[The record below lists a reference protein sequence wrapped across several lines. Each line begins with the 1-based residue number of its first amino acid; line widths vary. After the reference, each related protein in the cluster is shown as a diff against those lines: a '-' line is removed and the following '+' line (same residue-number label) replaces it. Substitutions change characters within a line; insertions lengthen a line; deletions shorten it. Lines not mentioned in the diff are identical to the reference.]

1 MQLVFD
7 GGVQVAGIVGNL
19 RAGSRT
25 YRAVRTV
32 AEAFAAALGGE
43 VDGVLDLV
51 ELKTDLFDLGAPSVR
66 AAVERLG
73 QADLLVV
80 GSPTYK
86 ASFSGL
92 LKAFFDPLDSAQFVG
107 KLAVP
112 VMMGG
117 SELHALAVETALRP
131 LLVEVGA
138 TVATPGLYVVESRIE
153 EIDTIAAEY
162 TGRVLA
168 SFGQPG

>member
-7 GGVQVAGIVGNL
+7 GGVKVAGIVGNL

-25 YRAVRTV
+25 YRAVQAV
-32 AEAFAAALGGE
+32 ADAFATALGGE
-43 VDGVLDLV
+43 VDSVLDLV
-51 ELKTDLFDLGAPSVR
+51 ELKTDLFELGAPSVR

-73 QADLLVV
+73 QVDLLVV

-92 LKAFFDPLDSAQFVG
+92 LKAFFDPLDSAQFRG
-107 KLAVP
+107 KLAIP
-112 VMMGG
+112 VMLGG
-117 SELHALAVETALRP
+117 SDLHALAVETALRP

-153 EIDTIAAEY
+153 EIETIATEY
-162 TGRVLA
+162 AGQVLT
-168 SFGQPG
+168 SFGRPG

>member
-1 MQLVFD
+1 M
-7 GGVQVAGIVGNL
+7 
-19 RAGSRT
+19 
-25 YRAVRTV
+25 
-32 AEAFAAALGGE
+32 
-43 VDGVLDLV
+43 
-51 ELKTDLFDLGAPSVR
+51 R

-73 QADLLVV
+73 QVDLLVV

-92 LKAFFDPLDSAQFVG
+92 LKAFFDPLDSAQFRG
-107 KLAVP
+107 KLAIP

-153 EIDTIAAEY
+153 EIETIAAEY
-162 TGRVLA
+162 AGRVLPRSDA
-168 SFGQPG
+168 RAEQSGACTRWWRRWTAWTGAGPGFGC